1 MNKNALLLKYTLLG
15 ILCLL
20 FFNFPIL
27 GIFNEMATGIF
38 GIPKLF
44 SSVFIIWLI
53 FIIVLILIKKQQP

>member
-1 MNKNALLLKYTLLG
+1 MNKNEHLLKYSLLG

-27 GIFNEMATGIF
+27 GIFNELALNIF

-44 SSVFIIWLI
+44 SSVFLIWLV
-53 FIIVLILIKKQQP
+53 FIVILILIKKPTP